1 MTPISQQMVDEA
13 FASGRCSNV
22 RVIRRADRCWIF
34 TVQCSGP
41 DDKAQ
46 VFTLKTQRGKVR
58 EWSDPRTLFA
68 FLDERYGVRSGDF
81 LLSED
86 LQ

>member
-22 RVIRRADRCWIF
+22 RVIRRADKCWIF
-34 TVQCSGP
+34 TFQCSDTNAKP
-41 DDKAQ
+41 Q
-46 VFTLKTQRGKVR
+46 TFTLKTQRGKVR

-86 LQ
+86 M

>member
-1 MTPISQQMVDEA
+1 MVDEA
-13 FASGRCSNV
+13 FASGRTSAI
-22 RVIRRADRCWIF
+22 RVIRRADKCWIF
-34 TVQCSGP
+34 TFQCECPGEI
-41 DDKAQ
+41 AQ

-68 FLDERYGVRSGDF
+68 FLDDRYGVRHGDF

-86 LQ
+86 T